1 VSGLAVSDELAG
13 FVRKALGRGVSRSEI
28 EEVLLRAGWTSQ
40 QVRAALAGY
49 AAVEFPIPVPRPRPY
64 LSAREAFMYLVL
76 FSTLYVSA
84 YNLGDLLFEI
94 INRAF
99 PDAASATFTNGQR
112 YSRQAMRWSLASLIV
127 AFPVFL
133 YVSWLVE
140 RGIRRDPTKRTSM
153 VRRWLTYLTLFL
165 AATALICDVISLVY
179 YFLGGE
185 LTTRFLLKVAV
196 VAAIAG
202 ASFWYY
208 LSDLRLE
215 EREDET

>member
-1 VSGLAVSDELAG
+1 VSDELAG
-13 FVRKALGRGVSRSEI
+13 FVRDALGRGVPRAQI
-28 EEVLLRAGWTSQ
+28 EEVLLRAGWTAQ

-49 AAVEFPIPVPRPRPY
+49 AAVAFPIPVPRPRPY

-99 PDAASATFTNGQR
+99 PDAASAEFANSQR

-140 RGIRRDPTKRTSM
+140 AAVRRDPTKRTSM

-165 AATALICDVISLVY
+165 SATALIADLISLVY
-179 YFLGGE
+179 YFLGGA

-202 ASFWYY
+202 ASFWYS
-208 LSDLRLE
+208 LSELRL
-215 EREDET
+215 DEPEGEA